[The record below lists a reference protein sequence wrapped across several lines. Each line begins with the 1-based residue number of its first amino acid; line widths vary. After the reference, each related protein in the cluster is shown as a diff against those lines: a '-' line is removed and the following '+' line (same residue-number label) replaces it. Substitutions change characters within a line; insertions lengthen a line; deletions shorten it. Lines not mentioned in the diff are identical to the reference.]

1 MNGMSRAM
9 RTAGK
14 ILLFVLTMA
23 VASIVLQSG
32 AIAGEGGAE
41 GGHDLNGVYR
51 VGFHVWKP
59 GKIYDEAMLGI
70 LDGLKLEGIAHEKV
84 VVHSNRDE
92 KLAVENFR
100 KLDSMDL
107 DLIYSL
113 SSAGTKI
120 ARTMELRTPVVATVI
135 NHPVSLGIA
144 GEGPREGSRLT
155 GTSYYIDAEKQLE
168 FYLRLYPS
176 TETVGM
182 IYDSN
187 NPAGYLA
194 EEPFMRSACERMGK
208 RFVSIGVTQRSE
220 IAEAALGLIKGGA
233 QLIVIPTNRVLYSNL
248 DAVLG
253 VTHGHKVP
261 VVSMNKQGV
270 EYGALAAL
278 FADTYKLG
286 RYTAPMAKK
295 IMLGREDPFDIPFA
309 YAPDP
314 DIIINLK
321 EAKALGYEFPPD
333 ILGMAAI
340 ILQ

>member
-1 MNGMSRAM
+1 MNGKNRTMT
-9 RTAGK
+9 TAGK
-14 ILLFVLTMA
+14 FLLFVLTGA
-23 VASIVLQSG
+23 VASIVLQSV
-32 AIAGEGGAE
+32 AVAGEGGNKGAS
-41 GGHDLNGVYR
+41 GRDGVYR
-51 VGFHVWKP
+51 VGFHFWKP

-70 LDGLKLEGIAHEKV
+70 VDGLELERIPHEKV

-92 KLAVENFR
+92 KLAIENFR
-100 KLDSMDL
+100 KLDSMGL
-107 DLIYSL
+107 DIIYSL

-120 ARTMELRTPVVATVI
+120 ARKLELRTPVLATVI

-144 GEGPREGSRLT
+144 GSGPREGSRLT

-168 FYLRLYPS
+168 FYLRLHPS
-176 TETVGM
+176 TKTVGM

-194 EEPFMRSACERMGK
+194 EEPFMRRACERMGK
-208 RFVSIGVTQRSE
+208 GFTSIGVTQRSE
-220 IAEAALGLIKGGA
+220 IEEAVRGLIQGGA

-248 DAVLG
+248 DAVLS
-253 VTHGHKVP
+253 VTHRHKVP

-295 IMLGREDPFDIPFA
+295 IMVGKMDPFDIPFG

-321 EAKALGYEFPPD
+321 EARALGYEFPPD
-333 ILGMAAI
+333 VLGMAAI